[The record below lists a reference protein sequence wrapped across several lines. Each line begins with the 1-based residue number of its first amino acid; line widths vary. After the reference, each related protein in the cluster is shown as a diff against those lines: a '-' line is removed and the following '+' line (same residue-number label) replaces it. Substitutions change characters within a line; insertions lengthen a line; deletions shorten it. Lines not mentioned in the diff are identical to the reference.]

1 MSGDESVRRV
11 LLVWCPDW
19 PVVAASADHDVPE
32 KSPVA
37 VLGHN
42 AVVACNGPARAAGVR
57 RGMRRRDAQARCPEL
72 VLLTDSPD
80 RDARVFEPV
89 LAAVEELRP
98 GVTPLRPG
106 LLAVRAPGRFYGGE
120 ASAGAVIAE
129 RLVGH
134 GVWDCR
140 IGVADDLFTA
150 EQAARLAA
158 PQDSV
163 VVPTGGSARFLRELP
178 VGVLDDADVVSLL
191 RRLGMHTLGDF
202 AALPARDVLA
212 RLGAYG
218 ARVHRLARGDDAT
231 PLAARTP
238 PLEWACEVAFEP
250 PATSVETIGFSVR
263 QIAERLVDHL
273 AGHGLVCTQVRVD
286 AVCDGRIASTRSWAH
301 AHWFSAADLVDRM
314 RWQLQGQL
322 AGGHAGPGLS
332 APVERVE
339 FVPETVEPVADHAR
353 GLWGGADDRVERVV
367 ARLQSMLGHEAV
379 TRPVLQGGR
388 APTDRQ
394 ALVPWGELPG
404 GQRPV
409 DQPWPGN
416 LSSPA
421 PARMFATP
429 RPAEVVDA
437 EGRHV
442 WVDDL
447 DVVSSVPTR
456 FHLAVGQRRLA
467 VAGRGEG
474 GVHDRWQQVAAWAGP
489 WAVEEVWWEG
499 AIRQVFRFQFVGADG
514 RAWLLSCAPDGWWVE
529 AGYD

>member
-163 VVPTGGSARFLRELP
+163 VVPAGGSARFLRELP

-238 PLEWACEVAFEP
+238 PLEWE
-250 PATSVETIGFSVR
+250 I
-263 QIAERLVDHL
+263 
-273 AGHGLVCTQVRVD
+273 
-286 AVCDGRIASTRSWAH
+286 
-301 AHWFSAADLVDRM
+301 
-314 RWQLQGQL
+314 
-322 AGGHAGPGLS
+322 
-332 APVERVE
+332 
-339 FVPETVEPVADHAR
+339 
-353 GLWGGADDRVERVV
+353 
-367 ARLQSMLGHEAV
+367 
-379 TRPVLQGGR
+379 GR
-388 APTDRQ
+388 A
-394 ALVPWGELPG
+394 
-404 GQRPV
+404 
-409 DQPWPGN
+409 
-416 LSSPA
+416 
-421 PARMFATP
+421 
-429 RPAEVVDA
+429 
-437 EGRHV
+437 HV
-442 WVDDL
+442 
-447 DVVSSVPTR
+447 
-456 FHLAVGQRRLA
+456 
-467 VAGRGEG
+467 
-474 GVHDRWQQVAAWAGP
+474 
-489 WAVEEVWWEG
+489 
-499 AIRQVFRFQFVGADG
+499 
-514 RAWLLSCAPDGWWVE
+514 
-529 AGYD
+529 